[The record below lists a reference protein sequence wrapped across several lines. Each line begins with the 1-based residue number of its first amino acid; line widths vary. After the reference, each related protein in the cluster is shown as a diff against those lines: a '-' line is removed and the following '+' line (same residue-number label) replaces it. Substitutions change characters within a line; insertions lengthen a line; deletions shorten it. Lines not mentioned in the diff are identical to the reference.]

1 MFGRILGTIA
11 LALAWSFYSTVASAI
26 PLYGNSAGFGLDQ
39 MHLIDSDTGV
49 ETRRYVGVDG
59 NGRGMVVVGDVIYYT
74 VTNDPNIYMMDRNT
88 GVTFDSILTENA
100 SMSTI
105 AWDGSSFWTT
115 DYSGTNRAFQIDPTT
130 GLNIKTIE
138 LSLAQNFM
146 DGLEWFDGKLIGNR
160 CDACFGYDIYDL
172 DGNVLVADFITTQY
186 RSTGIAYDGENFWV
200 SDIFNSRVYVY
211 DGVTGAELYFVDLTS
226 EFGDFLI
233 EDLSVD
239 YEDRPDIEPPDE
251 VPEPGTLLLLGS
263 GLLMLAARR
272 RRRLA

>member
-1 MFGRILGTIA
+1 MFGRILGAIT
-11 LALAWSFYSTVASAI
+11 LAITWSLFSTVASAV
-26 PLYGNSAGFGLDQ
+26 PLYGNSAGFGNDQ
-39 MHLIDSDTGV
+39 IHIIDSDTGV
-49 ETRRYVGVDG
+49 ETTRFVGVNG

-105 AWDGSSFWTT
+105 AWDGSTFWTT

-130 GLNIKTIE
+130 GLNIKTIN

-186 RSTGIAYDGENFWV
+186 RSTGIAYDGTNFWV
-200 SDIFNSRVYVY
+200 SDIFNERVYVY
-211 DGVTGAELYFVDLTS
+211 DGTTGAELYFVDLTS

-233 EDLSVD
+233 EDLSFD
-239 YEDRPDIEPPDE
+239 YSERPDIPNGD
-251 VPEPGTLLLLGS
+251 VPEPGTLALIGLGLV
-263 GLLMLAARR
+263 GMGMRR
-272 RRRLA
+272 RMKA